1 MTATKCLPSVTF
13 FLSCFR
19 FLFVNDSDLIYRM
32 LQIHPDDRISVTD
45 ALNHPYLRDFSGQMP
60 EPNSES
66 LFEFDFEDLIVSK
79 ADLQSMMYLEMLS
92 YRPNAGSVNDIPP
105 IIRTRLASYIHG
117 NAGGLGGMCRSE
129 GKMDED
135 SGDEM
140 HTAREYEDYKHGGE
154 DYKSGHK

>member
-1 MTATKCLPSVTF
+1 MLHVMLFGVYSATM
-13 FLSCFR
+13 R
-19 FLFVNDSDLIYRM
+19 ASDLIFRM

-45 ALNHPYLRDFSGQMP
+45 ALNHPYLRDFAGQMP
-60 EPNSES
+60 EPNSDS

-92 YRPNAGSVNDIPP
+92 YRPDAGSVNDIPP
-105 IIRTRLASYIHG
+105 MIRTRLASYIHG
-117 NAGGLGGMCRSE
+117 NGSGMGGMGRREES
-129 GKMDED
+129 KMDED

-140 HTAREYEDYKHGGE
+140 HTAREDEHGDYGGG